1 MPQSVTREMTVTR
14 LCSTEKRVRPVAAS
28 QTIKRGDIVIASDS
42 NGRVAQAVAAGNNIG
57 AAGAN
62 NRLAVFASAD
72 VSSTVVDTAVEAE
85 FVAERSVLRMPLC
98 SGDSAQAWSIA
109 YLNKRYEIRRK
120 STSGEYV
127 VDISANTNSK
137 VEVIGVDE
145 ATKNDTAPFVFVRP
159 INDGSWAQ

>member
-1 MPQSVTREMTVTR
+1 MPLTVTREMTVTR

-28 QTIKRGDIVIASDS
+28 QTIKRGDVVVASDS
-42 NGRVAQAVAAGNNIG
+42 NGRVAQAVAAGNNVG

-72 VSSTVVDTAVEAE
+72 IASSVVDTSVEVE

-120 STSGEYV
+120 ATSGEYV
-127 VDISANTNSK
+127 VDVSATTNPK
-137 VEVIGVDE
+137 VEVLGVDE
-145 ATKNDTAPFVFVRP
+145 ATKSDAAPFVFVRP